1 MKPEIRYAP
10 WKEMR
15 VQREEDQPPRIMGYP
30 VVFNSW
36 SEDLGGFREMIMP
49 ESKQAVER
57 GGDFVSMFNH
67 DANYPIGRVSAGT
80 INVTAD
86 DTGIFLDATPPDTQ
100 WARDLLVS
108 IDRGDVNGGS
118 FQFWTLRDEWNG
130 DYSERKIYDFELVE
144 LGPVTMPA
152 YPATTTTVRALA
164 RAGVDYKRLADALD
178 GTDEEALRALIE
190 ALQSQ
195 LPEIQVEDG
204 AQTSWQGSIEIL
216 RKRLQLIAL

>member
-10 WKEMR
+10 WRELR
-15 VQREEDQPPRIMGYP
+15 VAREDGQPPRIQGYP

-49 ESKQAVER
+49 EAKQAVDR

-67 DANYPIGRVSAGT
+67 DANFPIGRVSAGT

-86 DTGIFLDATPPDTQ
+86 DTGIYLDAIPPDTQ
-100 WARDLLVS
+100 WARDLLTS

-118 FQFWTLRDEWNG
+118 FQFWVNRDEWNA
-130 DYSERKIYDFELVE
+130 DYSERRVYDFELVE

-152 YPATTTTVRALA
+152 YPATTAQVRSLA
-164 RAGVDYKRLADALD
+164 AAGVDYARLAKALD
-178 GTDEEALRALIE
+178 GKDIDAIRALIE
-190 ALQSQ
+190 ALESQ
-195 LPEIQVEDG
+195 LPQEEVEEITSSWKISMEDLKTKFEAFKG
-204 AQTSWQGSIEIL
+204 
-216 RKRLQLIAL
+216 